1 MKPHNVNNKVNF
13 MGGWYM
19 EDKSVCDDLIN
30 FYENNPNKKAGLTA
44 NRIDKKIKDST
55 DIEIDNVEMS
65 TAIVNYLSVL
75 KETVNQYKEIYS
87 YCNKNTSSW
96 GIKETFNL
104 QKYNP
109 KQGFYGWHTER
120 NSIENSLRH
129 LVFMTY
135 LNDVTD
141 QGETEFYYQKLKV
154 KPEKGLTLIWPT
166 DWTFT
171 HRGITSPTQTKYI
184 ATGWYSFL

>member
-1 MKPHNVNNKVNF
+1 MKPHNINNKVNF

-19 EDKSVCDDLIN
+19 EDTSICDDLIN
-30 FYENNPNKKAGLTA
+30 FYEDSPNKKAGLTA

-55 DIEIDNVEMS
+55 DIEIDNVDIS
-65 TAIVNYLSVL
+65 TPIVNYLSIL
-75 KETVNQYKEIYS
+75 KETVNQYKEIYF
-87 YCNKNTSSW
+87 YCNKNTSPW

-109 KQGFYGWHTER
+109 NQGFYGWHTER
-120 NSIENSLRH
+120 NSSANSLRH

-135 LNDVTD
+135 LNNVTD
-141 QGETEFYYQKLKV
+141 KGETEFYYQKLKI

-171 HRGITSPTQTKYI
+171 HRGIVSSTQTKYI